1 MPRKVF
7 QKSAR
12 HSCLFQSARSARN
25 IDYPLVGKGCS
36 GCHHAGA
43 EAWPGSANRVHTY
56 IYIAVAQ
63 FAFGAR
69 TVSVVFFFFSG
80 GSFMVGI
87 DNQTFRQKMCEHSE
101 GMDGIERTE
110 TTSAAVSRNPTSVE
124 AGPSHCQTYPYS
136 ESCKHCDSSMF
147 YQEHLGAFFRGY
159 LTLTWLS
166 RSSIL
171 PGFFLHCIG

>member
-1 MPRKVF
+1 MLDTVASSKVLDLLGTLTTRWWGRVVQGVTMLG
-7 QKSAR
+7 QKLGLAQPTVFI
-12 HSCLFQSARSARN
+12 H
-25 IDYPLVGKGCS
+25 
-36 GCHHAGA
+36 
-43 EAWPGSANRVHTY
+43 

-69 TVSVVFFFFSG
+69 TVSVVFFFSG

-87 DNQTFRQKMCEHSE
+87 DNQTLRQKMCEHSE